1 MAAKKRRKSPT
12 RQQKNRKHH
21 GLFSHILG
29 CAAFLALGYAAVAGW
44 WPDLMA
50 EKTAIKTAHKII
62 SPSLPQQAQRAP
74 QTSQAAQPAKRF
86 QENRQGL
93 KNDEIRKALNVR
105 KTNDI
110 NKPQQKPLAPT
121 HTTVT
126 RPLVPYKE
134 DKDLPPEGQFGLDNA
149 ASRVFAKDQIT
160 VFSEKNAQS
169 KIIAT
174 LKKGQEMRLY
184 ETDVD
189 WQRIVVPSS
198 DIIGWV
204 MANSVTTTKPMAA
217 F

>member
-1 MAAKKRRKSPT
+1 MPAPASSAS
-12 RQQKNRKHH
+12 
-21 GLFSHILG
+21 SHPPAPI
-29 CAAFLALGYAAVAGW
+29 
-44 WPDLMA
+44 
-50 EKTAIKTAHKII
+50 T
-62 SPSLPQQAQRAP
+62 SPSLPQQAQRTP
-74 QTSQAAQPAKRF
+74 QTSQTAQPVKRP

-93 KNDEIRKALNVR
+93 KNDEIRDLITVGSIMSAPDLTPPVV
-105 KTNDI
+105 

-121 HTTVT
+121 HTTIT

-134 DKDLPPEGQFGLDNA
+134 DKNLPPEGQFGLDNA
-149 ASRVFAKDQIT
+149 ATRVFAKDQIT
-160 VFSEKNAQS
+160 VFSEKSAES

-184 ETDVD
+184 ETNFD

-204 MANSVTTTKPMAA
+204 MANSVTTTKPTAP